1 MNKKGI
7 SFGKISF
14 KAKTDPEN
22 SKNSENVTS
31 GFGTFGRTPIQEP
44 KEIEELADDLESQQI
59 QQTIGFK
66 NFGKK
71 AKNIDIDEMV
81 NQAKKLAE
89 EVNKK
94 RLLAAAEAKANA
106 DADEDDDDLIG
117 PLPAILAKNEEVIGP
132 PVSEQ
137 LVDSKK
143 IKNDD
148 EESDSYDE
156 LSGSD
161 DEDLSF
167 EKRIPQ
173 SHEVLMIFVF
183 YLYKS

>member
-1 MNKKGI
+1 MNRKGI

-14 KAKTDPEN
+14 KPKTD
-22 SKNSENVTS
+22 SENAKNNEDGSTS

-59 QQTIGFK
+59 QQTIGFR

-71 AKNIDIDEMV
+71 PKNINIDEMV
-81 NQAKKLAE
+81 NHAKKVAE
-89 EVNKK
+89 EVNIK
-94 RLLAAAEAKANA
+94 RLLAAAEAKN
-106 DADEDDDDLIG
+106 DVDDDEDLIG
-117 PLPAILAKNEEVIGP
+117 PPLPPNLPKDDEIEP
-132 PVSEQ
+132 PVPKPVS
-137 LVDSKK
+137 DSKK
-143 IKNDD
+143 VKNDD

-173 SHEVLMIFVF
+173 SHEVGNTFFLAII
-183 YLYKS
+183 

>member
-14 KAKTDPEN
+14 QQKTDAES
-22 SKNSENVTS
+22 SKKDEDASAS
-31 GFGTFGRTPIQEP
+31 GFGTFGRIPIQEP

-71 AKNIDIDEMV
+71 AKSIDINEMV

-89 EVNKK
+89 EVSKK
-94 RLLAAAEAKANA
+94 RLLLAAQAPNDTKEN
-106 DADEDDDDLIG
+106 EELIG
-117 PLPAILAKNEEVIGP
+117 PLPPKDEEEGLIGP
-132 PVSEQ
+132 PIPQ
-137 LVDSKK
+137 LNSAGHKGREKDG
-143 IKNDD
+143 DD
-148 EESDSYDE
+148 DDGSDSYDE

-161 DEDLSF
+161 DEETGL

-173 SHEVLMIFVF
+173 SHEVR
-183 YLYKS
+183 K

>member
-1 MNKKGI
+1 MNRKGI

-14 KAKTDPEN
+14 KPKIDTESA
-22 SKNSENVTS
+22 KNSEDVSTS

-59 QQTIGFK
+59 QQTIGFR

-81 NQAKKLAE
+81 NHAKRVAEEMNKRKILVDAVAKKIME
-89 EVNKK
+89 E
-94 RLLAAAEAKANA
+94 
-106 DADEDDDDLIG
+106 DEDLIG
-117 PLPAILAKNEEVIGP
+117 PPLPPNLSKDEELIGP
-132 PVSEQ
+132 P
-137 LVDSKK
+137 LPKAIMDSKK
-143 IKNDD
+143 AAKKNDD

-161 DEDLSF
+161 DEDLSL

-173 SHEVLMIFVF
+173 SHEVI
-183 YLYKS
+183 